1 MSRLSAPGQ
10 GSLSE
15 PSEELYQLNT
25 KLLAENRALH
35 GKLTDQERVCEDL
48 KREVE
53 RITRNQ
59 TKKAQGSDE
68 DLLASYAAEM
78 RELRM
83 RLEESIRTN
92 DALQAQLERK
102 LEEAGE
108 GPAMRSTDK
117 LIIIRENETLRT
129 EILKRDRTNE
139 RLVETLDKLR
149 SERVK

>member
-10 GSLSE
+10 GPLSE

-25 KLLAENRALH
+25 TLLAENRALH

-59 TKKAQGSDE
+59 TKKGQGSDE

-92 DALQAQLERK
+92 DALQAQLEK
-102 LEEAGE
+102 QLEEAGAE
-108 GPAMRSTDK
+108 PAMRSTDK